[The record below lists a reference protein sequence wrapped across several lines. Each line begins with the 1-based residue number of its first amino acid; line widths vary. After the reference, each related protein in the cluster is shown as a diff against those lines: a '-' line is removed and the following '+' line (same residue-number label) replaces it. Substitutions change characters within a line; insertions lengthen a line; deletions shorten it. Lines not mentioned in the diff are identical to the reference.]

1 MDVTQNVIC
10 QYVFNCSSLSEQSLL
25 CCTRGETVSAV
36 FSHCISHPGLLL
48 TLQYLSQCRIFLR
61 LEAFLFSVF
70 FKIIIYKL

>member
-1 MDVTQNVIC
+1 MYLTAPL
-10 QYVFNCSSLSEQSLL
+10 SLSKVFCVVPEEKWSML
-25 CCTRGETVSAV
+25 CFPIAYP
-36 FSHCISHPGLLL
+36 HPGLLL

>member
-1 MDVTQNVIC
+1 MSRKMLSVNMYLTAPL
-10 QYVFNCSSLSEQSLL
+10 SLSEQSLL

-36 FSHCISHPGLLL
+36 FSHCISHPGLLF